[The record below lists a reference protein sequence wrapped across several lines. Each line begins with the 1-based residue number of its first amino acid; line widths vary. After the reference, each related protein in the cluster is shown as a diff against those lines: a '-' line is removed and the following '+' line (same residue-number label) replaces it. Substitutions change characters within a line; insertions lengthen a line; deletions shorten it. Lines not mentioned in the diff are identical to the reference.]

1 MGARR
6 VAKNGYTRRSTL
18 FPPRLIYNIKV
29 KAEEGEILFSAA
41 SDHTLCREEDGESL
55 LLHED
60 EEEDERG
67 EKEQWALTNTELG

>member
-1 MGARR
+1 M
-6 VAKNGYTRRSTL
+6 
-18 FPPRLIYNIKV
+18 

-67 EKEQWALTNTELG
+67 EKEQWALTNTELGWYRESYEQLRWLAHLL